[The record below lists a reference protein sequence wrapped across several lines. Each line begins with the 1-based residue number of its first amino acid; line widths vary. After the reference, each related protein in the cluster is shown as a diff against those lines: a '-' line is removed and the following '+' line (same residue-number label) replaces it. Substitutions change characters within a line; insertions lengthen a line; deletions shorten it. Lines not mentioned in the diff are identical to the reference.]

1 VSVRS
6 AIITLAGLQRRHESS
21 AWESALGFERLTMKH
36 HWRIPIWVLVLTS
49 SFCVGL
55 TMAQNQVFPSCAQ
68 TLKQNPEAFL
78 KSLSADVG
86 QEAVAGY
93 HWAKCKRQQNAQRL
107 RGFPKLA
114 LRLKRLA
121 ALEENFVSAQNT
133 MASLKTGDGLGLVS
147 DARVVPRIELH
158 LETLIRL
165 TTTKA
170 GAVTNTAMRKRYVQA
185 KLELESRI
193 ARVIT
198 TPRLYREPGP
208 NPDMA
213 VGILDFPLQLWK
225 RKALEYQQAYRQI
238 LDLIGSQQNAA
249 SLEVLE
255 FLNTSLSANE
265 L

>member
-1 VSVRS
+1 
-6 AIITLAGLQRRHESS
+6 
-21 AWESALGFERLTMKH
+21 MKH
-36 HWRIPIWVLVLTS
+36 HWRIPIWILVLAS
-49 SFCVGL
+49 SFCVGMTL
-55 TMAQNQVFPSCAQ
+55 AQNQVFPSCAQ
-68 TLKQNPEAFL
+68 TLKQSPEAFL
-78 KSLSADVG
+78 KSLSNNA
-86 QEAVAGY
+86 AAGL
-93 HWAKCKRQQNAQRL
+93 HWTKCKRQQNTQLL
-107 RGFPKLA
+107 RGYPKLA

-121 ALEENFVSAQNT
+121 ALEEDFISAQDT
-133 MASLKTGDGLGLVS
+133 MASLKTADGLGLVS

-170 GAVTNTAMRKRYVQA
+170 GAVTNIAVRKRYAQA

-198 TPRLYREPGP
+198 TPRLYNEPGP
-208 NPDMA
+208 DPDMA
-213 VGILDFPLQLWK
+213 VGILNFPLQIWK

-249 SLEVLE
+249 SLKVLE

>member
-1 VSVRS
+1 
-6 AIITLAGLQRRHESS
+6 
-21 AWESALGFERLTMKH
+21 MKH
-36 HWRIPIWVLVLTS
+36 HWHIPIWVLAITS
-49 SFCVGL
+49 SFCVGM
-55 TMAQNQVFPSCAQ
+55 TMAQKQVFPSCTQ
-68 TLKQNPEAFL
+68 TLKQSPEAFL

-121 ALEENFVSAQNT
+121 KLEEDFISAQYA
-133 MASLKTGDGLGLVS
+133 MASLKTADGLGLAS
-147 DARVVPRIELH
+147 DARVVPSIEQH
-158 LETLIRL
+158 LGTLIRL

-170 GAVTNTAMRKRYVQA
+170 GAVTNTAMRKRYAQA
-185 KLELESRI
+185 ELELESRI

-198 TPRLYREPGP
+198 TPRLYSEPGP

-213 VGILDFPLQLWK
+213 VGILNFPLQLWK
-225 RKALEYQQAYRQI
+225 RNALKYQKTYRQI
-238 LDLIGSQQNAA
+238 LDLIGSQRNAA

-255 FLNTSLSANE
+255 FLNTSLRANK